1 MERKILSAKE
11 AQQLNSLVLAYVGD
25 AVQSLY
31 VRQNLATTLDLKAG
45 ELHKLAS
52 KVVNAHNQAVLAD
65 KLFDT
70 FTQEEKDVFLRGRNG
85 KSHHKAKNQTGADYR
100 KATGFEAV
108 IGYLYLTG
116 NDARIAELLGE
127 TNENWRKK
135 LCFWSTKQRY
145 NNS

>member
-31 VRQNLATTLDLKAG
+31 VRQNLATTCDLKAG
-45 ELHKLAS
+45 QLHKLAS
-52 KVVNAHNQAVLAD
+52 MVVNAHHQALLAD

-116 NDARIAELLGE
+116 NDSRIAELLGE
-127 TNENWRKK
+127 SNEN
-135 LCFWSTKQRY
+135 
-145 NNS
+145 

>member
-31 VRQNLATTLDLKAG
+31 VRQSLATTCDLKAG
-45 ELHKLAS
+45 QLHKLAS
-52 KVVNAHNQAVLAD
+52 MVVNAHNQALLAD

-116 NDARIAELLGE
+116 NDSRIAELLGE
-127 TNENWRKK
+127 SNEN
-135 LCFWSTKQRY
+135 
-145 NNS
+145 